1 MKFKNLTESDIQ
13 MIKDSYFD
21 KENGSWEK
29 RAHSLGEHYGVSER
43 TIRKWVS
50 EKMGLK
56 EKIDVEPEQYLKAKN
71 KSVDKDKKRFL
82 ITSAQNAT
90 KVNKRFLK
98 NIEVYAE
105 HIEADILVIPF
116 RYRNPTSVWTN
127 KQENDDWWDMSIDK
141 YLSLNRHDL
150 NRNISVL
157 ADVKIQPTSS
167 QPLQGLEG
175 MTGNHSCVVGH
186 PRMELKAL
194 PVMDDD
200 KPKIMFTTGAI
211 TNKNYTDTKMGKRG
225 EFHHSFGFSIVEI
238 KDDDTYFFRQV
249 SANDKGDFIDL
260 FYSLENGVIK
270 EECEVEATI
279 LGDIH
284 VRHCNPEV
292 TDLTL
297 NDLFKKLSPKNV
309 FLHDIMDSGSI
320 SHHNLKDPFLQHKL
334 ELSGENDLSREID
347 EMIEWLKPFDKYK
360 TYIVKSNH
368 DEHLDRFL
376 NETDWRNMQT
386 IKNAIPYMEYSLA
399 KLNSKAENGVIPYII
414 NKYYPKMICLSHN
427 DNITIKGYLCST
439 HGHIGASGS
448 RGSVQQFSK
457 LSTKTVTGHSHTIAR
472 VGGAVSVGTSTHLR
486 LPYNKGASAWVN
498 SHGII
503 NRLGKFQHIV
513 FFKTK
518 DGLEY
523 TTFKK

>member
-1 MKFKNLTESDIQ
+1 MKFKNLNESQ
-13 MIKDSYFD
+13 KDRIREVY
-21 KENGSWEK
+21 KEKNGISWEK
-29 RAHSLGEHYGVSER
+29 RAAMLGDEIGVSER
-43 TIRKWVS
+43 TIRKWCS
-50 EKMGLK
+50 TKLGLK
-56 EKIDVEPEQYLKAKN
+56 EKVEIEPEQYVKAKAR
-71 KSVDKDKKRFL
+71 VHDGTKKRFI

-98 NIEVYAE
+98 NIEKYSE
-105 HIEADILVIPF
+105 HINADILVIPF
-116 RYRNPTSVWTN
+116 RYRNPTSVWSN
-127 KQENDDWWDMSIDK
+127 NQENDDWWDLSINK
-141 YLSLNRHDL
+141 YLSLNRHNL
-150 NRNISVL
+150 NNGISVL

-175 MTGNHSCVVGH
+175 MTGDHSCVVGH

-194 PVMDDD
+194 PVMDDS
-200 KPKIMFTTGAI
+200 KPKIMLTTGAL
-211 TNKNYTDTKMGKRG
+211 TNKNYTDTKIGKRG
-225 EFHHSFGFSIVEI
+225 EFHHSFGFVIVEI
-238 KDDDTYFFRQV
+238 KDDETYFFRQV

-260 FYSLENGVIK
+260 FYSLENGEVKI
-270 EECEVEATI
+270 ENEVEAAI

-284 VRHCNPEV
+284 VRHCDPRV
-292 TDLTL
+292 IDATL
-297 NDLFKKLSPKNV
+297 NHLFMELKPKNV

-334 ELSGENDLSREID
+334 ELSGENDLGEEIG
-347 EMIEWLKPFDKYK
+347 EMIEWLKPFDEFK

-368 DEHLDRFL
+368 DEHLDKFL

-399 KLNSKAENGVIPYII
+399 KLNGEAENGVVPYII
-414 NKYYPKMICLSHN
+414 NKHYPKMICLGHN
-427 DNITIKGYLCST
+427 DNVVIKGYLCST

-472 VGGAVSVGTSTHLR
+472 IGGAVSVGTSTYLR

-498 SHGII
+498 AHGII

-513 FFKTK
+513 FFNTK
-518 DGLEY
+518 DGIEY
-523 TTFKK
+523 TTLK